1 MSDDSAPPR
10 ELPPIDLVRYPD
22 FTLGDMQV
30 RPSTLEV
37 VSGERREVL
46 EPRVMQVLVALYL
59 ARRNVVSRDD
69 LISQCWEGRIVSD
82 DAVNRTI
89 GKLRRLSERGTS
101 FTIETIPRVG
111 YRLVWPDQPQ
121 DILERGP
128 VVAAP
133 QTEAAKLPPS
143 PRAPPGRFKL
153 RWSRARLA
161 AWVIVPAVAFSA
173 LGAWLLSRPSDWTI
187 DRFQVVVSTPLY
199 ENNPALSPNGAMI
212 AYAAGPMPYAWH
224 IFIRNLSDGQP
235 IQLTDG
241 AADDDMQPAWS
252 PDGDKIAFVRHREG
266 ENCRIVVKPVPAG
279 DERTVGR
286 CRDDDFSSVAWSPQG
301 NALYYSDR
309 PDSRS
314 ALSIMRLDL
323 ATGGVTVISHPPNNI
338 TGDVQPTVSSNGRN
352 LMFVRVVQGSLTRV
366 VQDLAAGNVQTL
378 PAPIEGMRF
387 GQAFTKDNSVVAT
400 LGGLSEPSLWIYS
413 ANGVQQRLTLDPQEF
428 GQISAGPKGLFAV
441 EIYQNQTVLASPPED
456 GKSAPEVLN
465 ATTGLSYFPDFAADG
480 RLAFAY
486 AAPGGGWEIW
496 TQQPGERPRQIT
508 SMGASYVCGVHWSPD
523 GTRMIFFAR
532 IGKQHGVYVINSD
545 GTGMRLLI
553 STQSSTGWPAWTAD
567 SQGLIYAAR
576 DRIGWR
582 LWSTTLAHP
591 ERAVPA
597 SDYGWFSVR
606 TSGSALY
613 ASGTHAPGIWRID
626 GTPRLIANTPKRCTF
641 PFVECESWFVSGD
654 MLVFADHTNRAMPRF
669 VMRSISTGKERTVNA
684 PALDYSD
691 EATLNPKT
699 GKLLYV
705 YDGLGGAD
713 IALFHLSRRAP
724 DRATPPAVP

>member
-1 MSDDSAPPR
+1 MSDDFAPPR
-10 ELPPIDLVRYPD
+10 DLPPIDLVRQPD

-37 VSGERREVL
+37 VNGERREVL

-69 LISQCWEGRIVSD
+69 LISRCWEGRIVSD
-82 DAVNRTI
+82 DAVNRTV
-89 GKLRRLSERGTS
+89 GRLRRLSERDAGTA

-111 YRLVWPDQPQ
+111 YRLVWPDTPQ
-121 DILERGP
+121 NILEPTP

-133 QTEAAKLPPS
+133 EAAKLLRSPPAR
-143 PRAPPGRFKL
+143 PDVRFKL
-153 RWSRARLA
+153 RWSHAGLA
-161 AWVIVPAVAFSA
+161 ACVITFIA
-173 LGAWLLSRPSDWTI
+173 LGAWLLSRPSEWSI

-199 ENNPALSPNGAMI
+199 ENDPALSPNGAMI

-224 IFIRNLSDGQP
+224 IFIRNLSDGLP

-241 AADDDMQPAWS
+241 ASDDDMQPAWS
-252 PDGDKIAFVRHREG
+252 PGGDKIAFVRHREG
-266 ENCRIVVKPVPAG
+266 ENCTIVVKPVPAG

-286 CRDDDFSSVAWSPQG
+286 CRDDDFSSLVWSPQG
-301 NALYYSDR
+301 NAIYYSDR

-323 ATGGVTVISHPPNNI
+323 VTGGITPISHPPKNI
-338 TGDVQPTVSSNGRN
+338 TGDVQPTISSNGRN

-366 VQDLAAGNVQTL
+366 VQDLATGQAKTL
-378 PAPIEGMRF
+378 PAPIEGLHF
-387 GQAFTKDNSVVAT
+387 GQAFTNDNSVIAT
-400 LGGLSEPSLWIYS
+400 LGGLSEPSLWMYS
-413 ANGVQQRLTLDPQEF
+413 TNGAQQRLTLAPQEF
-428 GQISAGPKGLFAV
+428 GRISAGPKGLFAI
-441 EIYQNQTVLASPPED
+441 EIYQNQTVLASPPAD
-456 GKSAPEVLN
+456 GKSAPEVLH
-465 ATTGLSYFPDFAADG
+465 ATTGLSYFPDFDADG
-480 RLAFAY
+480 RLTFAH
-486 AAPGGGWEIW
+486 AAPGGAWEIW
-496 TQQPGERPRQIT
+496 TQQPGEQPRQIT

-523 GTRMIFFAR
+523 GARLIFFAR
-532 IGKQHGVYVINSD
+532 IGKHHGLYVINSD

-567 SQGLIYAAR
+567 SQGLIYAER
-576 DRIGWR
+576 DRVGWR
-582 LWSTTLAHP
+582 LWRTTLAHP

-597 SDYGWFSVR
+597 SGYGWFSVR
-606 TSGSALY
+606 TNGSAIY

-641 PFVECESWFVSGD
+641 PFVECEAWFVSGD
-654 MLVFADHTNRAMPRF
+654 TLVFADHTNRAMPRI
-669 VMRSISTGKERTVNA
+669 VLHAISDGTERTVNA
-684 PALDYSD
+684 PGLDYSD
-691 EATLNPKT
+691 EATLNRQT

-713 IALFHLSRRAP
+713 IALFHLSRK
-724 DRATPPAVP
+724 